1 MRQGFGAC
9 HFFQWED
16 AQETTTTND
25 IVEESKH
32 DMSAKFTLRSHQLVS
47 DLGDLSIEH
56 SERMEFELVEMENLQ
71 HSSTY
76 MAAPELCGKEQG
88 TLMERGQHDET
99 STECRDPQEPLME
112 RGQHDE
118 TECLDPSHVKVS
130 WNLQDLVMQEAES
143 RNPIMKKTFLIS
155 HQTSLAGMHH
165 QQTQFRR
172 QTSAAGDTSTGGNF
186 LCLFTFNMFL
196 LLFFFAYLIAVVSF
210 CFWTD
215 CTSQI
220 AGVLILGWWGRLTF
234 PPSRCLSVPPPK
246 PLFCC
251 KYGLHTIN
259 LVFSPLIFSCDS
271 DSYF

>member
-1 MRQGFGAC
+1 MRQGCGAC
-9 HFFQWED
+9 PFLQWED
-16 AQETTTTND
+16 AQEITTSND

-47 DLGDLSIEH
+47 DLGDSSIEH
-56 SERMEFELVEMENLQ
+56 SERMEFESVEMENLQ
-71 HSSTY
+71 NSSTY
-76 MAAPELCGKEQG
+76 MAVPELCGKEQEP
-88 TLMERGQHDET
+88 LMERGQHDET

-112 RGQHDE
+112 RGEHDE

-143 RNPIMKKTFLIS
+143 KNPIMKKTFLIS
-155 HQTSLAGMHH
+155 HQTYLAGMHH
-165 QQTQFRR
+165 RQTQFRR
-172 QTSAAGDTSTGGNF
+172 QTTAAGVTSTGGNF
-186 LCLFTFNMFL
+186 LCLSTFNMFL
-196 LLFFFAYLIAVVSF
+196 LPFFFSSFLLTSPPLPLFVF

-246 PLFCC
+246 PFFCC
-251 KYGLHTIN
+251 KYGFTCHWFGF
-259 LVFSPLIFSCDS
+259 FSFQL
-271 DSYF
+271 